1 MVVVVFLYVE
11 VDRTVALIGISVAQ
25 YLFYQLLLLDDMS
38 GGMRLYRRRQDVER
52 PHGVV
57 IAVGIILCNLHGLEL
72 FQLSLF
78 LYFVISLVS
87 IMLQVAHVSDIP
99 HITHLVTQVAEVSEE
114 HIKGDGGARMAQMRV
129 AVNSWS
135 AHIHAH
141 MAGVYRAK
149 QLFLTA

>member
-57 IAVGIILCNLHGLEL
+57 IAVGVILCNLHGLEL
-72 FQLSLF
+72 FELSLF

-87 IMLQVAHVSDIP
+87 IMLQVAHISDIP
-99 HITHLVTQVAEVSEE
+99 HITHLVTQVTEVSEE
-114 HIKGDGGARMAQMRV
+114 HIKGDGGARMAQV
-129 AVNSWS
+129 AVSVNGWS
-135 AHIHAH
+135 ADIHAH
-141 MAGVYRAK
+141 SSLRQRAEK
-149 QLFLTA
+149 LLLTA